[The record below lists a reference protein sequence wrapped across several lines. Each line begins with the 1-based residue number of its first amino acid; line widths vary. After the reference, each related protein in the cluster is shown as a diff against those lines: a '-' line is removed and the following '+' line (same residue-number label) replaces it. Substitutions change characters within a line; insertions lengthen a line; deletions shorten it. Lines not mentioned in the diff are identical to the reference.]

1 MFYTHAKVAVI
12 IDPQSW
18 SLQKRIIS
26 R

>member
-18 SLQKRIIS
+18 SLRNRIIS
-26 R
+26 G